1 MTNTINL
8 NPKLN
13 KSILKIGSQGKEVKE
28 LQKLLYSYGAFSL
41 ICNYEPEKILVDG
54 IFGETTKATVIA
66 FQDRVFLKT
75 DGIVADKTWRAL
87 YKGAPVDMPEVRR
100 GSANVELVKIIQT
113 RLLVNF
119 DYEDAV
125 DGSFGIKTELGV
137 KSLQKRTSL
146 PITGVVNERT
156 WFELSKLSFG
166 SCEGC

>member
-1 MTNTINL
+1 MTNTINIST
-8 NPKLN
+8 KLN

-28 LQKLLYSYGAFSL
+28 LQKLLYTYDAYTL
-41 ICNYEPEKILVDG
+41 ICNYDLETVLVDG
-54 IFGETTKATVIA
+54 IFGETTKAAVIA
-66 FQDRVFLKT
+66 FQDRVFLKI

-100 GSANVELVKIIQT
+100 GSRNVELVQLIQT

-119 DYEDAV
+119 DYEDAI
-125 DGSFGIKTELGV
+125 DGDFGIKTELGV

-166 SCEGC
+166 DCGGC

>member
-1 MTNTINL
+1 MTSTINI
-8 NPKLN
+8 NAKLN
-13 KSILKIGSQGKEVKE
+13 RPILKINSQGKEVKE
-28 LQKLLYSYGAFSL
+28 LQKLLYTYGAYTL
-41 ICNYEPEKILVDG
+41 ICNYEPEKSLVDG
-54 IFGETTKATVIA
+54 IFGQTTKAAVIA
-66 FQDRVFLKT
+66 FQERVFLKT

-100 GSANVELVKIIQT
+100 GSTNVELVKLIQT

-119 DYEDAV
+119 DYQDAI

-166 SCEGC
+166 DCGGV